1 MNTIK
6 TVCFRTRMPTTR
18 IVRTSVSSI
27 KPGSLTALVGM
38 GLLTLLGCNVD
49 AQYQKR
55 LRPVDKVG
63 APPQRITKGGVDIDV
78 TDSQEVDLVESV
90 ITHRDLYRQ
99 NLERLH
105 DYYATKG
112 YSSKR
117 DWAAFELGGLRKI
130 RGFRYIQDAEIPSGD
145 LRPVA
150 SIAEADSVYQKGLAY
165 MRAGGHGIPGV
176 YREDRMVQA
185 AETFRELIHRYP
197 NSDKIDEAAFYLGEI
212 HKEYLPDQEPIAVK
226 WYERSLQW
234 NPQTEHPVRFQAAVV
249 YDYRLHD
256 RDRALELYK
265 AVLSSETASGSNV
278 EFATRRIAELTRET
292 GGESSART
300 ANSP

>member
-1 MNTIK
+1 MNTSNNTNVRVK
-6 TVCFRTRMPTTR
+6 SFTAR
-18 IVRTSVSSI
+18 I
-27 KPGSLTALVGM
+27 LTANIAAAIGCLAA
-38 GLLTLLGCNVD
+38 TGCNVD
-49 AQYQKR
+49 AQYQKH
-55 LRPVDKVG
+55 LRPVDKIG

-78 TDSQEVDLVESV
+78 TDSQEVDLVEAV
-90 ITHRDLYRQ
+90 IAHRDLYRQ

-112 YSSKR
+112 FSAKR

-150 SIAEADSVYQKGLAY
+150 SIAEADQLYQKGLSY
-165 MRAGGHGIPGV
+165 MRAGGHGIPGI

-185 AETFRELIHRYP
+185 AETFREVIHKYP

-226 WYERSLQW
+226 WYERCLQW
-234 NPQTEHPVRFQAAVV
+234 NPQTDHPVRFQAAVV

-265 AVLSSETASGSNV
+265 AVLSTETGNGSNV
-278 EFATRRIAELTRET
+278 EFSTRRIAELTREP

-300 ANSP
+300 TSSP